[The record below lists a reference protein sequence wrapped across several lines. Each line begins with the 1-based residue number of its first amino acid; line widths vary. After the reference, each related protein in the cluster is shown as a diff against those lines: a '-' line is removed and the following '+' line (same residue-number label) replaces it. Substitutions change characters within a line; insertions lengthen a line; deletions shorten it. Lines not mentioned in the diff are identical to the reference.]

1 MYSLIRSEM
10 YNDAVYSTYN
20 GPDITRVYPVYGICH
35 YTCIV
40 FATVCV
46 YVCICVCQQAWNLLP
61 SWIFKFNFYVY
72 LRIVILKHTE
82 TKNWGGGGTHKPLGL
97 PCGRDDCFH
106 SSCCLVGWT
115 LIKVIIKTTVGV
127 YRLNQEIKR
136 KYFPRT
142 IHNSYSWTIF

>member
-10 YNDAVYSTYN
+10 YNDAIYITYN
-20 GPDITRVYPVYGICH
+20 RPDITRVYPVYGIWH

-46 YVCICVCQQAWNLLP
+46 CVCVYVCVNKHEIYCPLEYSNLTFMFIYVLLYWNIP
-61 SWIFKFNFYVY
+61 KQ
-72 LRIVILKHTE
+72 RI
-82 TKNWGGGGTHKPLGL
+82 WGGGGTHKPLGL

-127 YRLNQEIKR
+127 YWLNQEIK
-136 KYFPRT
+136 KKNISPVL
-142 IHNSYSWTIF
+142 

>member
-1 MYSLIRSEM
+1 MKCKMTQYIPRIMGLTLHGCTLFMAS
-10 YNDAVYSTYN
+10 
-20 GPDITRVYPVYGICH
+20 GITRVLSLPL
-35 YTCIV
+35 
-40 FATVCV
+40 FVC
-46 YVCICVCQQAWNLLP
+46 VCICVCQQAWNLLP

-82 TKNWGGGGTHKPLGL
+82 TKNWGGGAHKPLGL

-115 LIKVIIKTTVGV
+115 LIKVIIETTVGV

-142 IHNSYSWTIF
+142 INNSYSWTIF